1 MDRPR
6 RQGGVMLTISR
17 KASQSIQIGED
28 ITVTIKEINGQEARV
43 SIDAPPETKIL
54 RDNAIKKEKILNR

>member
-1 MDRPR
+1 
-6 RQGGVMLTISR
+6 MLTISR